1 MTEMTDTAKTAVKQ
15 MPSYDEFDTMPLF
28 DNPSDNA
35 IKLLQGILGYGF
47 EKPSVIQQTAI
58 MTIADGHNMI
68 GQAHSGTGKTGAF
81 VIGSLAQ
88 YNPENKHVQFIFIAH
103 THELAQQIISV
114 IRDIGSRLFTPET
127 VELCV
132 GQCVSVDQ
140 NIENIRKGKCHILVG
155 TPGRIC
161 DLVERT
167 LRINGKMIPLID
179 PRHVQTVIIDEADKL
194 LSLKFEDKIN
204 SIICC
209 LDDPKVR
216 DRSLQIGIFS
226 ATLSETDL
234 ECARSLCVP
243 NRGDLENWREDPR
256 APVEILVPLE
266 KLTLDGIEQY
276 YYNLDSPPRESFND
290 KVRFIRI
297 MNEIRVVPQCIIYVN
312 GQETARNLSRAL
324 YEQGLETRCIY
335 GKMLPSERLAITT
348 EFRKGSIRILVA
360 TDLLSRG
367 FDVQQVSLVI
377 NFDIPYV
384 TDRNTGGINED
395 SMAEYL
401 HRIGRSGRFGRKG
414 LAINLVSNF
423 NEMNRVDKIREYYKT
438 DIKLIQE
445 SDISSGLLY

>member
-1 MTEMTDTAKTAVKQ
+1 MTEPTTHTDDGII
-15 MPSYDEFDTMPLF
+15 SYEEFDTMPIF
-28 DNPSDNA
+28 ENAHENA

-47 EKPSVIQQTAI
+47 EKPSVIQQKTI
-58 MTIADGHNMI
+58 MCLADRHNVI
-68 GQAHSGTGKTGAF
+68 GQAQSGTGKTGAF
-81 VIGSLAQ
+81 VIGTLAQ
-88 YNPENKHVQFIFIAH
+88 YEPEVRQVQLIFIAH
-103 THELAQQIISV
+103 THELAQQIITV
-114 IRDIGSRLFTPET
+114 IRNIGNRLFPAEA

-140 NIENIRKGKCHILVG
+140 NIEHIRKGTCQILVG

-167 LRINGKMIPLID
+167 LKVNGAMVPLID
-179 PRHVQTVIIDEADKL
+179 PMFVKSVIIDEADKL
-194 LSLKFEDKIN
+194 LSLKFEEKIN
-204 SIICC
+204 SIICI
-209 LDDPKVR
+209 LDNGKMRADN
-216 DRSLQIGIFS
+216 LQIGIFS
-226 ATLSETDL
+226 ATMADL
-234 ECARSLCVP
+234 DIECARNLCVP
-243 NRGDLENWREDPR
+243 YRGSMENWRLDSR
-256 APVEILVPLE
+256 APKEILVPVAD
-266 KLTLDGIEQY
+266 LTLDGIEQY

-312 GQETARNLSRAL
+312 SQDMARNLSRAL

-335 GKMLPSERLAITT
+335 GKMLPSERLTITT
-348 EFRKGSIRILVA
+348 EFRKGTIRILVA

-423 NEMNRVDKIREYYKT
+423 NEMHRVEKIREYYKT
-438 DIKLIQE
+438 DIKVIQE